1 MQNRIFFSRCVIRVA
16 VPDGRRRVISVAR
29 RGLETTGCE
38 SRPQGWW
45 TSRCVTSH
53 VGASRGAVSSLPVL
67 VLFRFFLCLNRN
79 CVGEASGYSPHISS
93 NNSEYRVELFSA
105 VTTPN
110 NNRSYPSQQHN
121 TDEYRTE
128 FFGSSNT
135 KQTQSKHQATPT
147 TSENSEFDRVS
158 SLRVVLSLWRLR
170 AEVNET
176 KILGA
181 LTSRSADETEV
192 AFVPR
197 GHTQKRALFRY
208 LFNLRVVGCE
218 RGGWILRLRRV

>member
-1 MQNRIFFSRCVIRVA
+1 MVMQNRIFFPRCVIRVA

-79 CVGEASGYSPHISS
+79 GVGEASGYSPPISS

-110 NNRSYPSQQHN
+110 NNSNSTTPTSTELNFRHQ
-121 TDEYRTE
+121 TD
-128 FFGSSNT
+128 T
-135 KQTQSKHQATPT
+135 KQTPSNTNNIREFRVRQSILPA
-147 TSENSEFDRVS
+147 S
-158 SLRVVLSLWRLR
+158 RL
-170 AEVNET
+170 V
-176 KILGA
+176 A
-181 LTSRSADETEV
+181 LEAQSR
-192 AFVPR
+192 
-197 GHTQKRALFRY
+197 G
-208 LFNLRVVGCE
+208 
-218 RGGWILRLRRV
+218 